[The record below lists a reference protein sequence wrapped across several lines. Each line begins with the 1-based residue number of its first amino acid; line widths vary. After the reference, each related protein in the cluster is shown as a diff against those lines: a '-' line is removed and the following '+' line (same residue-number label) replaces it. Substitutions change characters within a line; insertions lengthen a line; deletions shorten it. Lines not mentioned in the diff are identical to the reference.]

1 VKHIE
6 SIPQF
11 FLVAHLGRTGLRR
24 RARRFCVAWP
34 FWFCALALLAVSHP
48 VRGQQQPPPK
58 IVAATPAAQPAPGA
72 PPAVLTIVDA
82 DNLYR
87 TGKFDEAVK
96 AYGAL
101 IASGTE
107 PALSYVGL
115 ARVYLSEQDPKDAYN
130 AVAKAVALSPTYP
143 AVRTALGEAY
153 FRQGKLVEAQKEF
166 LALVRG
172 GSSYARAYL
181 GMARISRA
189 ASAYKQSKQMIDKA
203 HELDPGDPD
212 IRKFWLETLP
222 LAERMKALN
231 AYLSGETN
239 DDVQERVDL
248 EQQLA
253 ILRDKEG
260 RPLRACRLAAPA
272 TSMKTDLKQLLY
284 DPRHLRAYG
293 LAVGLN
299 GVSATLELDTGA
311 GGIIVERKTAE
322 KAGVKRL
329 LETKIGGAGD
339 KGDAAA
345 YVGRVDSF
353 RVGSLEFRDCYVH
366 VVEKRSVLDEN
377 GLIGADVFSD
387 FLVDIDLPN
396 GKFSLSELPHPPGEL
411 APSTSLEAPGAGV
424 PEYHDRYIAPEMK
437 SYSTILRFGHLL
449 LIPTKIG
456 DAPPKLFLID
466 TGAFGNTISPA
477 AAKEVTK
484 ISSDYDTEV
493 KGLSGKV
500 KDVFRTG
507 DVTLT
512 FGHLRQRNQDM
523 VAFDTTT
530 LSESAGTEISGILGF
545 TLLRMIDIKIDY
557 RDGLVDFSFDSKR
570 FHE

>member
-1 VKHIE
+1 MKHIE

-11 FLVAHLGRTGLRR
+11 FPAAHLGRTGSRR
-24 RARRFCVAWP
+24 RARRFCIASS
-34 FWFCALALLAVSHP
+34 FCALALLAVSHP
-48 VRGQQQPPPK
+48 VRGQQPPPK
-58 IVAATPAAQPAPGA
+58 IVAATPAAQPSPAA

-166 LALVRG
+166 LALVRD

-222 LAERMKALN
+222 LAERMKALH

-239 DDVQERVDL
+239 DDAQERVDL

-293 LAVGLN
+293 LAVSFN

-311 GGIIVERKTAE
+311 GGIIVDRKTAE

-329 LETKIGGAGD
+329 VETKIGGAGD

-353 RVGSLEFRDCYVH
+353 KVGSLEFRDCYVH

-396 GKFSLSELPHPPGEL
+396 GKFSLSELPHPPGEP
-411 APSTSLEAPGAGV
+411 AASPALEAPGVGV

-449 LIPTKIG
+449 LIPTRIG
-456 DAPPKLFLID
+456 EAPPKLFLID

-530 LSESAGTEISGILGF
+530 LSESAGTEISGMLGF